1 MVKIMDIRNS
11 KARDVFFTFYVLRV
25 LRDVVFYG
33 TLFLSELAATLI
45 FSQMLLVLLGT
56 SVLNV
61 HSILQ

>member
-11 KARDVFFTFYVLRV
+11 KARDVFFTFYA
-25 LRDVVFYG
+25 FYG

>member
-11 KARDVFFTFYVLRV
+11 KARDVFFTFYAFYGT
-25 LRDVVFYG
+25 FYG